1 MFWTLYFLSIVN
13 NVKSALDFT
22 TILLVTALILGS
34 IGTAITCG
42 ESMEIG
48 AKVGK
53 ITCKIAIVTSLIL
66 FINTAIPDQKGV
78 AMIIGG
84 SATYEALQTPEAKE
98 IGGKTLVLLNNKL
111 DELLVEDK
119 HKGDK

>member
-1 MFWTLYFLSIVN
+1 MFWTLYFLSIVD
-13 NVKSALDFT
+13 NVKSALDLT

-34 IGTAITCG
+34 IVTAITCG
-42 ESMEIG
+42 GSMEIG

-66 FINTAIPDQKGV
+66 FINTTIPDQKGV

-119 HKGDK
+119 HKGGK

>member
-13 NVKSALDFT
+13 NVKSALDLT

-42 ESMEIG
+42 GSMEIG

-66 FINTAIPDQKGV
+66 FINTTIPDQKGV

-119 HKGDK
+119 HKGGK